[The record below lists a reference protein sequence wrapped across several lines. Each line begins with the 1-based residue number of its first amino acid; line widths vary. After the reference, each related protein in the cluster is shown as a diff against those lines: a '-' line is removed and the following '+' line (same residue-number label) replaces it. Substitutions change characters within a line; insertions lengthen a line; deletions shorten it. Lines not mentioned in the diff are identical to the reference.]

1 MKTPSIQ
8 FLIILLA
15 SPIIL
20 FAQNHEVQD
29 TKIEQTN
36 LLFIEGGTFNMGQDA
51 ENDIVRRVTV
61 SSFYI
66 DATEVSNK
74 EYRNFV
80 NDLKKQD
87 PKKSKE
93 MLPDTSIWIR
103 CIEPVLGA
111 KLAKDYFRM
120 PAFDYYPVV
129 GVSWVQAWAFITWKS
144 DRQNEELAIK
154 NGCWTSEFQEK
165 YNFSTKE
172 FVAGNYHKKEGKEFP
187 ECLNTLYPNYR
198 LLSEAEWELAAWA
211 MIGER
216 ELTSEGRVRNQVFNP
231 LVTEGKDRHHKK
243 AVDKYRK
250 LALQH
255 ARKHPL
261 PSYYEIEKYN
271 LPKSIF
277 EGAINQYGIYNLN
290 HNVSEWVQDAYRPI
304 SKTVTVAPN
313 TPAPNVERGTN
324 VETVPA
330 DKMNDMDE
338 SWDEV
343 LANGE
348 AAEKSRVNAT
358 KGLKVFK
365 GTSGK
370 SKKSPGD
377 RYGAKASGQQE
388 RLIGFRCGMT
398 RILPP
403 SSKEW
408 FTR

>member
-1 MKTPSIQ
+1 MKALFVQ
-8 FLIILLA
+8 FLVTLLA
-15 SPIIL
+15 CPILL
-20 FAQNHEVQD
+20 FAQNNRVHD

-36 LLFIEGGTFNMGQDA
+36 LLFVEGGTFNMGQDA

-74 EYRNFV
+74 EYRSFV
-80 NDLKKQD
+80 NYLKKQD
-87 PKKSKE
+87 SNKAKE

-103 CIEPVLGA
+103 CTKPALGA
-111 KLAKDYFRM
+111 QLAKDYFRRQ
-120 PAFDYYPVV
+120 AFDYYPVV
-129 GVSWVQAWAFITWKS
+129 GVSWVQATAFMTWKS
-144 DRQNEELAIK
+144 DQYNEQLAIK

-165 YNFSTKE
+165 YTFSTKE
-172 FVAGNYHKKEGKEFP
+172 FLAGNYHEKEGKEVP

-198 LLSEAEWELAAWA
+198 LLSEAEWEFAAWA
-211 MIGER
+211 LIGKQ
-216 ELTSEGRVRNQVFNP
+216 ELTNEGTVRNQVFNP
-231 LVTEGKDRHHKK
+231 LTTEGKDKHHKK

-250 LALQH
+250 LVLQH

-261 PSYYEIEKYN
+261 PSYYEIEKYK

-277 EGAINQYGIYNLN
+277 EGEVNNYGVYNLN
-290 HNVSEWVQDAYRPI
+290 HNVSEWVQDAYRSI
-304 SKTVTVAPN
+304 SKTVAVSPN

-324 VETVPA
+324 VETVPK
-330 DKMNDMDE
+330 DKMNDMDK

-343 LANGE
+343 LANGK
-348 AAEKSRVNAT
+348 AAERSQAKAT

-377 RYGAKASGQQE
+377 RYGAKASGEQE

-398 RILPP
+398 RVLPP
-403 SSKEW
+403 R
-408 FTR
+408 F